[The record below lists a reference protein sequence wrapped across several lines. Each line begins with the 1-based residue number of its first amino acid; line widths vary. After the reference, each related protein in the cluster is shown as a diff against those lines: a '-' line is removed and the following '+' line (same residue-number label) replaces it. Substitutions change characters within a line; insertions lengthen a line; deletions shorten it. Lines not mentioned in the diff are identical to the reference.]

1 MSTKETMTIHR
12 GLAELKVLESRI
24 TKTIA
29 EAKFCAA
36 AKQSMKKL
44 NGVPIEDYKKD
55 AQASLDAITNLI
67 ARHDAIKRAISK
79 SNAETHV
86 TIDGVVYTVAEAIY
100 MNQHGIEFKREL
112 LGMMERQYSNAIA
125 TIEMSNARLSDRA
138 DSYVANT
145 VSASDK
151 SNMDSDTLKDTRDS
165 YIERETMILIDGIDI
180 KKTKDELAT
189 KIDKFKAEV
198 DAVLSASNATTEI
211 TIEY

>member
-1 MSTKETMTIHR
+1 MTTETMTIHR

-24 TKTIA
+24 TKTICD
-29 EAKFCAA
+29 AKFCAA

-44 NGVPIEDYKKD
+44 SGVPIEDYKKD
-55 AQASLDAITNLI
+55 AQSALDTITDLI

-79 SNAETHV
+79 SNAETYV
-86 TIDGVVYTVAEAIY
+86 TIDGVKYTVAEAIY
-100 MNQHGIEFKREL
+100 MNQHGIEFKRSL
-112 LGMMERQYSNAIA
+112 LNMMERQYASAVA
-125 TIEMSNARLSDRA
+125 TIETANARLSERA
-138 DSYVANT
+138 DNYVANS

-151 SNMDSDTLKDTRDS
+151 NNMDVATLNDARDS

-180 KKTKDELAT
+180 KKAKEELAT

>member
-1 MSTKETMTIHR
+1 MTTETMTIHR
-12 GLAELKVLESRI
+12 GLAEINVLENRI
-24 TKTIA
+24 LKAIS

-44 NGVPIEDYKKD
+44 NGVPIEDYKKG
-55 AQASLDAITNLI
+55 AQSSLDSIKDLIT
-67 ARHDAIKRAISK
+67 RHDAIKRAISK

-86 TIDGVVYTVAEAIY
+86 TIDGIVYTVAEAIY

-112 LGMMERQYSNAIA
+112 LAMMERQYSSAIA
-125 TIEMSNARLSDRA
+125 TIEMANARLSDRA

-151 SNMDSDTLKDTRDS
+151 SNMDTDTLRDTRDS
-165 YIERETMILIDGIDI
+165 YIERETMVLIDGIDI
-180 KKTKDELAT
+180 KKAKDELAA

-198 DAVLSASNATTEI
+198 DAVLSTSNAITEI

>member
-1 MSTKETMTIHR
+1 MTTETMTIHR
-12 GLAELKVLESRI
+12 GLAEIKVLENRI
-24 TKTIA
+24 LKAIS

-55 AQASLDAITNLI
+55 AQSSLDSINDLI
-67 ARHDAIKRAISK
+67 ARHDAIKRAISE
-79 SNAETHV
+79 SNAKTTV

-100 MNQHGIEFKREL
+100 MNQHGIDFKQRL
-112 LGMMERQYSNAIA
+112 LNMLDYQYSNSIA
-125 TIEMSNARLSDRA
+125 NIETANAFLSDRA
-138 DSYVANT
+138 DNYTKSLA
-145 VSASDK
+145 SASEK
-151 SNMDSDTLKDTRDS
+151 SNMDPEAIRDARDS

-180 KKTKDELAT
+180 KKIRDEIT
-189 KIDKFKAEV
+189 SKISKFKAEV

>member
-1 MSTKETMTIHR
+1 MTTETMTIHR
-12 GLAELKVLESRI
+12 GLAELKVLENRI
-24 TKTIA
+24 VKTISG
-29 EAKFCAA
+29 AKFCAA

-55 AQASLDAITNLI
+55 AQSSLDSIKDLI

-112 LGMMERQYSNAIA
+112 LAMMERQYSSAIA
-125 TIEMSNARLSDRA
+125 TIETTNARLSDRA
-138 DSYVANT
+138 DDYTKGLA
-145 VSASDK
+145 SASEK
-151 SNMDSDTLKDTRDS
+151 SNMDPEAIRDARDS
-165 YIERETMILIDGIDI
+165 YIERETMVLIDGIDI
-180 KKTKDELAT
+180 KKAKDELAA

-198 DAVLSASNATTEI
+198 DAVLSASNAITEI
-211 TIEY
+211 TIKY

>member
-1 MSTKETMTIHR
+1 MTTETMTIHR
-12 GLAELKVLESRI
+12 GLAELKVLENRI
-24 TKTIA
+24 VKTISG
-29 EAKFCAA
+29 AKFCAA

-55 AQASLDAITNLI
+55 AQSSLDSIKDLI

-112 LGMMERQYSNAIA
+112 LAMMERQYSSAIA
-125 TIEMSNARLSDRA
+125 TIETTNARLSDRA
-138 DSYVANT
+138 DDFVIRSNNPA
-145 VSASDK
+145 DK
-151 SNMDSDTLKDTRDS
+151 DGMSPDAIRDMRDG
-165 YIERETMILIDGIDI
+165 YIERETMILIDGINI
-180 KKTKDELAT
+180 KKTKENLADE
-189 KIDKFKAEV
+189 INSFKAEV
-198 DAVLSASNATTEI
+198 DAVLSESNATTEI

>member
-1 MSTKETMTIHR
+1 MTTETMTIHR
-12 GLAELKVLESRI
+12 GLAEIKVLENRI
-24 TKTIA
+24 LKAIS

-44 NGVPIEDYKKD
+44 NGVPIEDYKKG
-55 AQASLDAITNLI
+55 AQSSLDSIKDLIT
-67 ARHDAIKRAISK
+67 RHDAIKRAISK

-86 TIDGVVYTVAEAIY
+86 TIDGIVYTVAEAIY
-100 MNQHGIEFKREL
+100 MNQHGIEFKHEL
-112 LGMMERQYSNAIA
+112 LAMMERQYSSAIA
-125 TIEMSNARLSDRA
+125 TIEMANARLSDRA

-151 SNMDSDTLKDTRDS
+151 SNMDTDTLRDTRDS
-165 YIERETMILIDGIDI
+165 YIERETMVLIDGIDI
-180 KKTKDELAT
+180 KKAKDELAA

-198 DAVLSASNATTEI
+198 DAVLSTSNAITEI